1 MRYKARKLYN
11 PTTEDVKNF
20 QWCVKNRIAYVP
32 EAYEHRKF
40 WIKRLYL
47 DDDLTSGK
55 DKRDSYLRIDKSKTD
70 TRKNNRQIFNEFEVF
85 EEIFRLYKVTRQS
98 LNK

>member
-20 QWCVKNRIAYVP
+20 QWCVKNKIAYVP
-32 EAYEHRKF
+32 EAFLHRQYY
-40 WIKRLYL
+40 IKRLYL
-47 DDDLTSGK
+47 EDDLTSSK
-55 DKRDSYLRIDKSKTD
+55 DKRDSYLRIDKKKSD
-70 TRKNNRQIFNEFEVF
+70 TRKNNRQTFNEFEVF